1 MSTITSA
8 NLSKGLLKE
17 HSQDALLRYRMP
29 LIVLSQIIL
38 ICFSYY
44 ASFVLRLDSNFD
56 ASAHTLFWQTLSL
69 VIVVKLVIFYHFG
82 LLRGWW
88 RYVGMSDVL
97 NITLAEFLASTLL
110 FTLIV
115 FVVAVKG
122 YPRSVVPID
131 MLLSIMLVGGAR
143 FGVRAYTER
152 AKTEDGI
159 QKKTLIIGAGRAGS
173 AIARELRLDPAL
185 GYYPL
190 GFVDD
195 NPGKLGIRINGVKV
209 LGNTEALGHLIR
221 KYEVECVLI
230 ALPSARGYEI
240 ERIIDKCRQSK
251 VNFKILPPM
260 SEQLNRTASIKQF
273 RKVRVEDLLSRNP
286 VQLNLDRIREEVQD
300 KVLLITGAGGSIG
313 SELARQIASF
323 EPRRLVLFERS
334 ESDLFRIGM
343 ELSKKFPNL
352 DCVSIVGDIL
362 DVTLLREVFG
372 LHQPSSV
379 FHAAAYKH
387 VPVMEKNCFQAV
399 TNNIFGTYNVALVAK
414 QFHADNFV
422 LISSDKAVNPTN
434 VMGVT
439 KRAAE
444 LITLALQGNR
454 TRFLAVRF
462 GNVLG
467 SNGSV
472 SPIFEAQIADGG
484 PVTVTDPEAKR
495 YFMTTA
501 EAVGLVLQ
509 ASTMGNGGEIFVLNM
524 GEPVK
529 IVDLARR
536 MILLSGLEPDKDVQI
551 SFTGLRPGEKLFEE
565 IRLEGEGIKPTPH
578 EQIWVFEG
586 GQPSFESVREWL
598 EELSTLVESR
608 NVHGLI
614 SKLVSIVPEYGPS
627 QQLTALCEV
636 DRHDQAL
643 VYKRARASLARE
655 VA

>member
-1 MSTITSA
+1 MATMMSVIPA
-8 NLSKGLLKE
+8 KKIAK
-17 HSQDALLRYRMP
+17 HSEDPVLRYRLP

-38 ICFSYY
+38 IFISYY
-44 ASFVLRLDSNFD
+44 FSFVLRLDSNFD
-56 ASAHTLFWQTLSL
+56 ASAHSLFWQTLPL

-97 NITLAEFLASTLL
+97 NITSAIALSSTLL
-110 FTLIV
+110 FTVIV
-115 FVVAVKG
+115 FVVAMKG

-131 MLLSIMLVGGAR
+131 MVLSIMLVGGAR

-152 AKTEDGI
+152 ARGDDS

-173 AIARELRLDPAL
+173 AIARELRLNPAL
-185 GYYPL
+185 GYDPL

-195 NPGKLGIRINGVKV
+195 NPGKLGIKINGVKV
-209 LGNTEALGHLIR
+209 LGHTGDLSHLIK
-221 KYEVECVLI
+221 KYEAECVLI
-230 ALPSARGYEI
+230 AIHSARGYQI
-240 ERIIDKCRQSK
+240 EQIIDKCRRSK
-251 VNFKILPPM
+251 VSFKILPPM
-260 SEQLNRTASIKQF
+260 SEQLDRAASIKQF
-273 RKVRVEDLLSRNP
+273 RKVQVEDLLSRNP
-286 VQLNLDRIREEVQD
+286 VQLDQGRIRDQVKG

-323 EPRRLVLFERS
+323 EPSRLVLFERS
-334 ESDLFRIGM
+334 ESDLFRISM
-343 ELSKKFPNL
+343 ELSNKFPNL
-352 DCVSIVGDIL
+352 DCVSVVGDIL
-362 DVTLLREVFG
+362 DVTSLREVFS
-372 LHQPSSV
+372 LHRPSSV

-387 VPVMEKNCFQAV
+387 VPIMEKNCFQAV

-414 QFHADNFV
+414 QFRAENFV

-444 LITLALQGNR
+444 LITLALQQTR
-454 TRFLAVRF
+454 TRFVAVRF

-472 SPIFEAQIADGG
+472 SPIFEAQIANGG
-484 PVTVTDPEAKR
+484 PVTVTHPDAMR
-495 YFMTTA
+495 YFMTIG

-536 MILLSGLEPDKDVQI
+536 MIRLSGFEPDEDVRI
-551 SFTGLRPGEKLFEE
+551 EFTGLRPGEKLFEE
-565 IRLEGEGIKPTPH
+565 VRLEGEGIKSTPH

-586 GQPSFESVREWL
+586 GQPSFEQVRRWL

-627 QQLTALCEV
+627 EQVTALCEV
-636 DRHDQAL
+636 DRHDQAS
-643 VYKRARASLARE
+643 VYQRARASLARD